1 MPREMESL
9 EAKRDWVEL
18 AIRKVQDKTN
28 DIKYSD
34 IPSDIYLEVQRLAE
48 DTGIDQK
55 ELEYKIDEIREC
67 VNSLE
72 SEIYGLVEP
81 FEDRKRDL
89 DNEIYELEEEL
100 GEMSGRYR
108 L

>member
-1 MPREMESL
+1 MTSDLENLEEKREWMEFT
-9 EAKRDWVEL
+9 
-18 AIRKVQDKTN
+18 IRQVMDKTN

-34 IPSDIYLEVQRLAE
+34 IPSDIYLTVQRLAE

-55 ELEYKIDEIREC
+55 ELEYKIDEVRDC

-72 SEIYGLVEP
+72 SAVYDLVEP

-89 DNEIYELEEEL
+89 DNEIVILEEEL
-100 GEMSGRYR
+100 EE
-108 L
+108 LL

>member
-1 MPREMESL
+1 MTSDLKNLEEKREWMEFT
-9 EAKRDWVEL
+9 
-18 AIRKVQDKTN
+18 IRKVMDKTN

-34 IPSDIYLEVQRLAE
+34 IPSDIYLTVQRLAE

-55 ELEYKIDEIREC
+55 ELEYKIDEVREC

-72 SEIYGLVEP
+72 SAVYELVEP

-89 DNEIYELEEEL
+89 DNEIVELEEEL
-100 GEMSGRYR
+100 EE
-108 L
+108 LL

>member
-1 MPREMESL
+1 MPSDLENL
-9 EAKRDWVEL
+9 EAKKEARDWVR
-18 AIRKVQDKTN
+18 IIVRKVQDKTR
-28 DIKYSD
+28 DIKYND

-48 DTGIDQK
+48 NTGIDQK
-55 ELEYKIDEIREC
+55 ELEDKIEEIRDC

-72 SEIYGLVEP
+72 SSIYELVEP

-100 GEMSGRYR
+100 EE
-108 L
+108 LL

>member
-1 MPREMESL
+1 MTSDLENLEEKREWMEFT
-9 EAKRDWVEL
+9 
-18 AIRKVQDKTN
+18 IRKVMDKTN

-34 IPSDIYLEVQRLAE
+34 IPSDIYLTVQRLAE

-55 ELEYKIDEIREC
+55 ELEYKIDEVRDC

-72 SEIYGLVEP
+72 SAVYDLVEP

-89 DNEIYELEEEL
+89 DNEIVILEEEL
-100 GEMSGRYR
+100 EE
-108 L
+108 LL